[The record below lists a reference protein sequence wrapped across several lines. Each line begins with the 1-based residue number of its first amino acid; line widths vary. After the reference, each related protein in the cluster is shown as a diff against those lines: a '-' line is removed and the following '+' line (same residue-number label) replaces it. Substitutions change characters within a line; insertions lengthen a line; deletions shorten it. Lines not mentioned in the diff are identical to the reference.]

1 MKMYSNPETQVVK
14 VKMLQSLTASP
25 QGGPSVG
32 DNPAGDGSIE
42 GNPMN
47 I

>member
-32 DNPAGDGSIE
+32 GNPAGDGSTE
-42 GNPMN
+42 ESPLNV
-47 I
+47 